1 MGEVL
6 LSDVAKCCLRYDL
19 VIGCAIYVTVEVYLW
34 AIMSLA
40 SAYTE
45 LKLIENHEAVAF
57 RNFAQ
62 NSTYYVTAFGSPSD
76 EVGRAVI
83 CKLSC
88 NSLFSVFPWCT
99 VMKKIP
105 LENRFSPLAFCSNS
119 NRHQRDPCGRLR
131 ALLYFFCD
139 SSNRNFGGTLS
150 VVAFSASSNGNV
162 FPFRK
167 IWGISCC
174 TFISTRFSCTRRWCA
189 SSLASCFS
197 IPSCSGIL

>member
-6 LSDVAKCCLRYDL
+6 LSDVTKCCLRYDL

-34 AIMSLA
+34 AILSLA

-76 EVGRAVI
+76 ELGRAVI

-88 NSLFSVFPWCT
+88 NSRFSELPRCMVTEKFRQRAS
-99 VMKKIP
+99 
-105 LENRFSPLAFCSNS
+105 ENRFSFFNFFAVTQIVVNGILVAGFVLYCLFAVILLIGISEVGFLIAF
-119 NRHQRDPCGRLR
+119 
-131 ALLYFFCD
+131 AV
-139 SSNRNFGGTLS
+139 SS
-150 VVAFSASSNGNV
+150 ANGNV
-162 FPFRK
+162 SRFRK

-174 TFISTRFSCTRRWCA
+174 TFISIHSSCTHHCCA
-189 SSLASCFS
+189 LSLAS
-197 IPSCSGIL
+197 